1 MGEEVEV
8 EATDLQLVKIFHS
21 KNKVTQ
27 TVQLYFNQRYRSG
40 RFGYNAVKK

>member
-21 KNKVTQ
+21 KNKLAYDYSASFEASFV
-27 TVQLYFNQRYRSG
+27 VHR
-40 RFGYNAVKK
+40 